1 MNDILYQIVDCENDP
16 LWIAK
21 EFFNSINGPFFVR
34 AIRYL
39 VNGISYGDE
48 YFSCDFPDELDE
60 DEEYFDGVKFRY
72 HDDELVM
79 SVNDF
84 KEYLVI
90 ACKRFKELHPDQSCE
105 IDKVLSDL

>member
-1 MNDILYQIVDCENDP
+1 MNERLFEDIDCKNDP

-21 EFFNSINGPFFVR
+21 EFFNSINGPLF
-34 AIRYL
+34 IRSITYL
-39 VNGISYGDE
+39 VNGIGYGDE

-79 SVNDF
+79 SKNNFREYIVKACEKF
-84 KEYLVI
+84 KDLN
-90 ACKRFKELHPDQSCE
+90 PDRVRE
-105 IDKVLSDL
+105 IDKILSDL